1 MQIKQE
7 LQNTIKQVV
16 KELYSLNVEP
26 VIERP
31 AVEEHGDYSTNIAMV
46 LAGQLKRKPLE
57 IAGELKGKLRITN
70 YELQI
75 EVANPGF
82 LNFTFEDSILLNSLK
97 EIIST
102 GEKYGNS
109 GLGKGRKVNV
119 EFVSAN
125 PTGPLH
131 IGNFR
136 GGPLGDV
143 IAAVLEKVG
152 YEITREYYHNDL
164 GEQVRKLGESILY
177 WQKKAAGEEYAF
189 PEGGYEGEYI
199 KSLSATLSSK
209 VKIQNSKKIQKPKA
223 NGEKPEELGKQA
235 VEVYFHQA
243 LEISKQVGI
252 NFDVVS
258 KESEIKEKGK
268 TQEALEILKKK
279 GYLKEKEGAVW
290 FAKEDEHLG
299 DRECVVIKSNGEP
312 TYFGNDLGY
321 HLDKYERGFDKVI
334 DIWGAN
340 HSGHVARMK
349 SAMDALGFGADWLE
363 LPLYQWVSVLRS
375 GKPVAMSKRKG
386 NFVTAKEV
394 LDEVGKDALRWFFL
408 SRDANTHIQFDLD
421 LAKEQS
427 KKNPVYYVQY
437 AYARIFSLMKKSGI
451 NNYELRITSKTCQIT
466 SEERSLIRELLYF
479 PQLIEELA
487 ETLAVHKLTLYA
499 TKLADKFHKFYE
511 NCQVIGSKQ
520 ESQRLAILK
529 STQTVLLNT
538 FSLLGVS
545 APEKM

>member
-235 VEVYFHQA
+235 VEVYFH
-243 LEISKQVGI
+243 
-252 NFDVVS
+252 
-258 KESEIKEKGK
+258 
-268 TQEALEILKKK
+268 
-279 GYLKEKEGAVW
+279 
-290 FAKEDEHLG
+290 
-299 DRECVVIKSNGEP
+299 
-312 TYFGNDLGY
+312 
-321 HLDKYERGFDKVI
+321 
-334 DIWGAN
+334 
-340 HSGHVARMK
+340 
-349 SAMDALGFGADWLE
+349 
-363 LPLYQWVSVLRS
+363 
-375 GKPVAMSKRKG
+375 
-386 NFVTAKEV
+386 
-394 LDEVGKDALRWFFL
+394 
-408 SRDANTHIQFDLD
+408 
-421 LAKEQS
+421 
-427 KKNPVYYVQY
+427 
-437 AYARIFSLMKKSGI
+437 
-451 NNYELRITSKTCQIT
+451 
-466 SEERSLIRELLYF
+466 
-479 PQLIEELA
+479 
-487 ETLAVHKLTLYA
+487 
-499 TKLADKFHKFYE
+499 
-511 NCQVIGSKQ
+511 
-520 ESQRLAILK
+520 
-529 STQTVLLNT
+529 
-538 FSLLGVS
+538 
-545 APEKM
+545 